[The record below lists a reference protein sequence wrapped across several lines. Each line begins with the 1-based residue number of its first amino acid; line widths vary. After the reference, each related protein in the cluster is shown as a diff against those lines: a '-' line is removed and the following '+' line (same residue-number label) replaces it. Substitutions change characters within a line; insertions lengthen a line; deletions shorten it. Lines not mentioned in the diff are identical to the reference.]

1 MVLAKTE
8 QTRAGAARC
17 RIHAA
22 LCVLALMLCMVA
34 VSFAAPRVA
43 CAKTTDIDAEAD
55 AAQQEVERTA
65 AAYDEAVALV
75 DELDAKIA
83 DNEQRIEQIE
93 AALPEQQERS
103 AQAMRFMYKFQ
114 QQVHALIDMVLGAGD
129 LNSFLTTYEY
139 LDHLHARNMAEIDE
153 LASLSNELDRTKATL
168 ADAKVEANQALD
180 EASDALA
187 AAQTARE
194 DAQRRAQEQA
204 EREAAERAAAEA
216 AAAAAAQKQQDDE
229 RAAAEVDQETSQ
241 EFSESSSG
249 ASSGEQVS
257 GGITTDDADWS
268 LDKTAFVSEWA
279 NRIDA
284 YLAGSP
290 LAGQGTAF
298 AEAAWN
304 YGVDPRWSPAIAYTE
319 SSLGAACFLPHN
331 AWGWGSS
338 SWGSWEEAIDTH
350 VRGLARGYGY
360 TISEAAAKKYCPPNW
375 QHWYNTTSAQMSYI

>member
-1 MVLAKTE
+1 MVFANKE
-8 QTRAGAARC
+8 QTHVSATWRRTL
-17 RIHAA
+17 AA
-22 LCVLALMLCMVA
+22 LLALALTSCMVGA
-34 VSFAAPRVA
+34 GFAAPHA
-43 CAKTTDIDAEAD
+43 AFAETTDIDAEAD

-65 AAYDEAVALV
+65 AAYDEAVARV

-83 DNEQRIEQIE
+83 DNEQRIAQIE
-93 AALPEQQERS
+93 AELPEQQERG

-114 QQVHALIDMVLGAGD
+114 QQAHALIDMVLGAGD
-129 LNSFLTTYEY
+129 LDSFLATYEY

-153 LASLSNELDRTKATL
+153 LASMSDELDRTKESL
-168 ADAKVEANQALD
+168 ANAKVEADQALD
-180 EASDALA
+180 EAGDALA
-187 AAQTARE
+187 AAQAARE
-194 DAQRRAQEQA
+194 EAQRKAQEQA
-204 EREAAERAAAEA
+204 QREAAERAAAEA
-216 AAAAAAQKQQDDE
+216 AAAEAAQKKQE
-229 RAAAEVDQETSQ
+229 AEAAAAKDATEEPESA
-241 EFSESSSG
+241 SSSSDD

-257 GGITTDDADWS
+257 GGATADGADWS
-268 LDKTAFVSEWA
+268 SDKTAFVNEWA
-279 NRIDA
+279 ARIDA

-319 SSLGAACFLPHN
+319 SSLGAACFLPCN

-338 SWGSWEEAIDTH
+338 SWGSWEEAIDAH

-375 QHWYNTTSAQMSYI
+375 QHWYNTTSAQMNFI

>member
-1 MVLAKTE
+1 
-8 QTRAGAARC
+8 
-17 RIHAA
+17 
-22 LCVLALMLCMVA
+22 MVA